1 MNYTGLLII
10 IGKDMTQKNA
20 NEESSTVAWSVP
32 IAVIGIII
40 VATII
45 TSKWCYDKV
54 RMGILG
60 KFVIF
65 VK

>member
-10 IGKDMTQKNA
+10 IGKDMTQKNS

-45 TSKWCYDKV
+45 TSKSYYDKV
-54 RMGILG
+54 RMGLLG